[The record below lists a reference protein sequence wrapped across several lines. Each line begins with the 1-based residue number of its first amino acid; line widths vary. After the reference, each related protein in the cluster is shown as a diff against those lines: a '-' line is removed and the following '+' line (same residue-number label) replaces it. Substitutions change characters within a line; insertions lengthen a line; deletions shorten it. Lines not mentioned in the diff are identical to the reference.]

1 MDTDL
6 KLQNTLITNMGTVEE
21 RIQKSETRI
30 FKAVFPSTTNHYDTL
45 FGGTA
50 LHLMDEVAFICA
62 TRFSRKKVVTISTGQ
77 IDFKKAIPAGTLI
90 ELVAKVDSV
99 GRTSCKIHVDIFM
112 EQMYSELRE
121 TVVSGTFSFVA
132 VDENKKPTPILDD
145 LD

>member
-1 MDTDL
+1 
-6 KLQNTLITNMGTVEE
+6 MGTVEE
-21 RIQKSETRI
+21 RILKSETRI

>member
-1 MDTDL
+1 
-6 KLQNTLITNMGTVEE
+6 MGTIEE
-21 RIQKSETRI
+21 RIVKSETHI

-132 VDENKKPTPILDD
+132 VDENKKTTPILDD
-145 LD
+145 LE

>member
-1 MDTDL
+1 
-6 KLQNTLITNMGTVEE
+6 MGTLEE
-21 RIQKSETRI
+21 RIVKSETSI

-132 VDENKKPTPILDD
+132 VDENKKPTPILD
-145 LD
+145 

>member
-1 MDTDL
+1 MR
-6 KLQNTLITNMGTVEE
+6 TVEE
-21 RIQKSETRI
+21 RIIKSETHI

-90 ELVAKVDSV
+90 ELVAKVVNV

-112 EQMYSELRE
+112 EQMYSEQRE

-132 VDENKKPTPILDD
+132 VDENKKPTPILD
-145 LD
+145 

>member
-1 MDTDL
+1 L
-6 KLQNTLITNMGTVEE
+6 KLQNTLIINMGTVEE

>member
-1 MDTDL
+1 
-6 KLQNTLITNMGTVEE
+6 MGTLED
-21 RIQKSETRI
+21 RIIKSETRI

-90 ELVAKVDSV
+90 ELVAKVINV

-112 EQMYSELRE
+112 EQMYSEQRE

-132 VDENKKPTPILDD
+132 VDENKKPTPILD
-145 LD
+145 

>member
-1 MDTDL
+1 
-6 KLQNTLITNMGTVEE
+6 MGTLEE
-21 RIQKSETRI
+21 RIKKSETHI

-50 LHLMDEVAFICA
+50 LHLMGEVAFICA

>member
-1 MDTDL
+1 
-6 KLQNTLITNMGTVEE
+6 MGTLEE
-21 RIQKSETRI
+21 RIIKSETHI
-30 FKAVFPSTTNHYDTL
+30 FKAVFPNTTNHYDTL

-50 LHLMDEVAFICA
+50 LQLMDEVSFICA

-90 ELVAKVDSV
+90 ELVANVVSV
-99 GRTSCKIHVDIFM
+99 GTTSCKIHVDIFM

-132 VDENKKPTPILDD
+132 VDENKKPIPIID
-145 LD
+145 

>member
-1 MDTDL
+1 
-6 KLQNTLITNMGTVEE
+6 MGTVEE
-21 RIQKSETRI
+21 RIIKSETHI

-90 ELVAKVDSV
+90 ELVAKVINV

-112 EQMYSELRE
+112 EQMYSEQRE

-132 VDENKKPTPILDD
+132 VDENKKPTPILD
-145 LD
+145 

>member
-1 MDTDL
+1 
-6 KLQNTLITNMGTVEE
+6 MGTVEE
-21 RIQKSETRI
+21 RIIKSETRI

-145 LD
+145 LE

>member
-1 MDTDL
+1 MGL
-6 KLQNTLITNMGTVEE
+6 RLQNTLVINMGTIEE
-21 RIQKSETRI
+21 RILKSETRI

>member
-1 MDTDL
+1 
-6 KLQNTLITNMGTVEE
+6 MGTLEE
-21 RIQKSETRI
+21 RIIKSETHI

-90 ELVAKVDSV
+90 ELVAKVINV

-112 EQMYSELRE
+112 EQMYSEQRE

-132 VDENKKPTPILDD
+132 VDENKKPTPILD
-145 LD
+145 

>member
-1 MDTDL
+1 
-6 KLQNTLITNMGTVEE
+6 MGTLEE
-21 RIQKSETRI
+21 RILKSETHI

-90 ELVAKVDSV
+90 ELVAKVVNV

-112 EQMYSELRE
+112 EQMYTELRE

-132 VDENKKPTPILDD
+132 VDENKKPTPILDN
-145 LD
+145 LE